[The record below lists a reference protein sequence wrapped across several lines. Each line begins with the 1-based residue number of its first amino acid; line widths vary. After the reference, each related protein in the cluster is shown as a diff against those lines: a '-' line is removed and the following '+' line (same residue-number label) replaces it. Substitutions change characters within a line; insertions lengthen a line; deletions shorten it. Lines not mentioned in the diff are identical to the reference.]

1 MRVAIV
7 LLLAAAEIAAQP
19 AALPFGAGALGAP
32 AYPQELQ
39 GRLAAAWRNRPDG
52 YQPRTRHLT
61 DDGLPRYTNRLLL
74 ESSPYLLQHAHN
86 PVDWRPWGDEAFEAA
101 RALGRPVLL
110 SIGYS
115 TCHWC
120 HVMEEESFEDEEIAR
135 FLNEN
140 YIAIK
145 VDREQR
151 PDIDAVYMA
160 AVQAIGGQGGWPM
173 TIWLGPDRRPFYAA
187 TYLPPRDGDRGVR
200 AGFLTV
206 LRKMHEVYRDQPELV
221 TNNAAAV
228 AERVE
233 ALLGAVSAGER
244 AGESALAAAAAE
256 YQQRFDREQGGLQ
269 GDQKFPSDLP
279 VRWLLE
285 EYAAT
290 GDGALLEMASAT
302 LTAMARGG
310 LRDHVHGGFHRYTTD
325 PRWRVPH
332 FEKMLYDNAL
342 LALAYIE
349 GWRATGAP
357 EYERTVRDI
366 LRFVSTEMTAP
377 GGGFYSATDADSIRP
392 ETGEREEGAYFTWT
406 KAEIVAALGER
417 DAPLAF
423 AIWDVTA
430 EGDLD
435 GANVLRRETPVAEIA
450 SRFEMTEDAVEAK
463 RDQFVQEL
471 RQAASSRP
479 KPLRDEKILAAW
491 NGFMIA
497 AYAEAAFA
505 FDEPAY
511 ATAARRAAHFVLDEM
526 RVDGRLQR
534 SFFRGALSGEGY
546 LDDYAAMIAG
556 LLSLY
561 EATGEIEWLE
571 EAIALNQVLDEHFRH
586 PAGGYYLTA
595 VDHEELIVRQQPGW
609 DGAEPS
615 GNSVQAMNLLRLHE
629 LTSDDRYR
637 VAADRL
643 LAQFSGTLERRPTDL
658 AEMLRAL
665 RWRLSKPKQAVF
677 VAPSREEARRLAL
690 EMRALHSPHRVIVT
704 AAESEIE
711 GLGEIIPLLAGKRA
725 IGGRATAYICE
736 ERVCKLPTS
745 DPAQLRELLAK

>member
-1 MRVAIV
+1 MRVAIA
-7 LLLAAAEIAAQP
+7 LLLVAAELAAQSP
-19 AALPFGAGALGAP
+19 APRFHAGAAGAP
-32 AYPQELQ
+32 DYPPELQ
-39 GRLAAAWRNRPDG
+39 SRLAAAWAGRPDG
-52 YQPRTRHLT
+52 YDPRTRHLT
-61 DDGLPRYTNRLLL
+61 DAGLPRFTNRLLL

-86 PVDWRPWGDEAFEAA
+86 PVDWRPWGDEAFDEA
-101 RALGRPVLL
+101 RELGRPVLL

-151 PDIDAVYMA
+151 PDVDAVYMA

-173 TIWLGPDRRPFYAA
+173 TIWLSPDRRPFYAA

-206 LRKMHEVYRDQPELV
+206 LRKMHEVYRDRPKLV
-221 TNNAAAV
+221 VNNAAVV

-233 ALLGAVSAGER
+233 ALLAADAAGER
-244 AGESALAAAAAE
+244 AGESALEAAVEE
-256 YQQRFDREQGGLQ
+256 YRRRFDRENGGVE
-269 GDQKFPSDLP
+269 GAQKFPSDLP
-279 VRWLLE
+279 IRWLLE
-285 EYAAT
+285 QYAAT
-290 GDGALLEMASAT
+290 GDETLREMAAAT

-342 LALAYIE
+342 LVLAFVE
-349 GWRATGAP
+349 GWRATGDP
-357 EYERTVRDI
+357 EYERTVRET
-366 LRFVSTEMTAP
+366 LRFVSEEMTATD
-377 GGGFYSATDADSIRP
+377 GGFFSATDADSIRP
-392 ETGEREEGAYFTWT
+392 ETGAREEGAYFTWT
-406 KAEIVAALGER
+406 RAEVQAALGER

-423 AIWDVTA
+423 ALWGITD

-435 GANVLRRETPVAEIA
+435 GANVLRREASLAAIA
-450 SRFEMTEDAVEAK
+450 ARFEMPEAAVEAK
-463 RDQFVQEL
+463 RDELVRKL
-471 RQAASSRP
+471 RQGASSRP

-491 NGFMIA
+491 NGWMIA

-505 FDEPAY
+505 FDQPDY
-511 ATAARRAAHFVLDEM
+511 ATAARRAARFVLTEM

-534 SFFRGALSGEGY
+534 SYFRGAVSGDGY
-546 LDDYAAMIAG
+546 VDDYAAMISG

-561 EATGEIEWLE
+561 EATGEVEWLE
-571 EAIALNQVLDEHFRH
+571 EAIALDEVLDEHFAH
-586 PAGGYYLTA
+586 PNGGYYLTA
-595 VDHEELIVRQQPGW
+595 ADHEELIVRQQPAW

-615 GNSVQAMNLLRLHE
+615 GNSVQAMNLVRLHE

-637 VAADRL
+637 AAADAV
-643 LAQFSGTLERRPTDL
+643 LAQFSKTLERSPTDL

-665 RWRLSKPKQAVF
+665 RWRLAKPKQAVF
-677 VAPSREEARRLAL
+677 VAASREQARGLAL
-690 EMRALHSPHRVIVT
+690 QMRAVHAPHRVVVM

-711 GLGEIIPLLAGKRA
+711 RLSELIPLLEGKRA
-725 IGGRATAYICE
+725 IGGRATAYVCE
-736 ERVCKLPTS
+736 DRVCKLPTS